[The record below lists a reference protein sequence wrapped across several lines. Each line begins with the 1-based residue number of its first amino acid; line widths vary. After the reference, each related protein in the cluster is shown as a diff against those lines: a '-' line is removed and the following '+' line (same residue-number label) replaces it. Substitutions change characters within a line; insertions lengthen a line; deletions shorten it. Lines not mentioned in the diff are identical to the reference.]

1 MLEMF
6 VSRVALDIDRGT
18 AVVLLAD
25 EPEERL
31 LPIWIGIFEA
41 KAIATELHGEKPE
54 RPMTHDLL
62 AAIVE
67 QTGFRLESVSITAL
81 RESTF
86 YALLRLTREDEVLEV
101 DARPSDSLALALRC
115 NARIFVDEDVL
126 AQVEIRPG
134 DQGLE
139 DDIDRF
145 ERLMSQVELPPEQGE
160 GPLPLEPPEEDEGEV
175 E

>member
-6 VSRVALDIDRGT
+6 VSRVALDVERGT

-25 EPEERL
+25 EAEERL
-31 LPIWIGIFEA
+31 LPIWIGVFEA
-41 KAIATELHGEKPE
+41 KAIATELHGEQAE

-62 AAIVE
+62 ASIVE
-67 QTGFRLESVSITAL
+67 QTGYHMEQVTITAL

-86 YALLRLTREDEVLEV
+86 YALIQLARDGEILQI
-101 DARPSDSLALALRC
+101 DARPSDSIALALRC
-115 NARIFVDEDVL
+115 NARIFVEDEVL

-134 DQGLE
+134 EQGLE

-145 ERLMSQVELPPEQGE
+145 ERLMSQVNLPSDQGE
-160 GPLPLEPPEEDEGEV
+160 GPLPPEPPAEDEPA
-175 E
+175 

>member
-6 VSRVALDIDRGT
+6 VSRVALDIERGT

-25 EPEERL
+25 EAETRL
-31 LPIWIGIFEA
+31 LPIWIGVFEA

-62 AAIVE
+62 AALVE
-67 QTGFRLESVSITAL
+67 QGGFRMDDVTITAL

-86 YALLRLTREDEVLEV
+86 YALIHLTRGEGALTL

-115 NARIFVDEDVL
+115 HAPIFVEEDVL

-134 DQGLE
+134 EQGLE
-139 DDIDRF
+139 DDVERF
-145 ERLMSQVELPPEQGE
+145 ERLMSQVDLPSDPGE
-160 GPLPLEPPEEDEGEV
+160 GPLPFEPSDEGEDQ